1 MVFKKKKILMTRKNI
16 YIMIIIDFDM
26 TMSRYWTRDKVTGS
40 LERNPSCH
48 GIPSLYSK
56 MDPKVSE

>member
-1 MVFKKKKILMTRKNI
+1 
-16 YIMIIIDFDM
+16 M
-26 TMSRYWTRDKVTGS
+26 TMSRYWTRDKVTGA

-56 MDPKVSE
+56 MDPKVISLLFFKKKIEK